1 MVLSLSTLPF
11 RHLYVS
17 YLEILVRPIK
27 FTANHIVTPWRVYAY
42 YKHIVCSLTSRLMQN
57 TLHCEGAW
65 EQGYIIAN
73 LSLYPSLH
81 LHADLQASTCAVAS
95 DCRPVCCL
103 KLLYSW
109 QRIVDGHW
117 VIGIVVRNQT
127 SAWVR
132 FSYADEAWYWL
143 KWNNPVLYRTSRPL
157 FTDWE
162 MWFIQW

>member
-1 MVLSLSTLPF
+1 M
-11 RHLYVS
+11 
-17 YLEILVRPIK
+17 
-27 FTANHIVTPWRVYAY
+27 
-42 YKHIVCSLTSRLMQN
+42 LTIN
-57 TLHCEGAW
+57 TLFVASLPGSCKIHCTVEEAW

-162 MWFIQW
+162 MWFIQCSYRIAPKFHGSKISWISPN